1 MLVKDSLNMWCFIWM
16 LKFVFSICCHFT
28 WDRSGV
34 CTIFALW
41 ICFAFAWES
50 VAGASIS
57 VFGFGTI
64 WSQRSFEGSWL
75 WFVWRDF
82 SFLFRIASY
91 PWYVF
96 IQSKNLFFDLLI
108 SWPINLGSLMNDFG
122 SVRVDFDRESS
133 LTAVRVYDLEPYT
146 DRWDYDLP
154 YTNMTSNS
162 HIRLV
167 CKL

>member
-1 MLVKDSLNMWCFIWM
+1 
-16 LKFVFSICCHFT
+16 
-28 WDRSGV
+28 
-34 CTIFALW
+34 
-41 ICFAFAWES
+41 
-50 VAGASIS
+50 
-57 VFGFGTI
+57 
-64 WSQRSFEGSWL
+64 
-75 WFVWRDF
+75 
-82 SFLFRIASY
+82 
-91 PWYVF
+91 
-96 IQSKNLFFDLLI
+96 
-108 SWPINLGSLMNDFG
+108 MNDFG